1 MSTEAPPPGHEPPSD
16 GMPRDATPSD
26 APPGASPTPGYGPPP
41 GYPPPPAPPQPQV
54 QWGPP
59 NVAQAYGSPYRAFV
73 GYEHPQ
79 GITIL
84 ILGILGLVVCQLTGP
99 FAWVMGNAAL
109 RDIDANPAAYSNRS
123 TVQAGRICG
132 IIATAILVL
141 GLVFGLLLLVAALA
155 VPTS

>member
-1 MSTEAPPPGHEPPSD
+1 MSTGAPPPGHQAPSDGVPRDAPPSD
-16 GMPRDATPSD
+16 A
-26 APPGASPTPGYGPPP
+26 APGAGPPPDHGSAP
-41 GYPPPPAPPQPQV
+41 GYPPPGPPQPPV

-59 NVAQAYGSPYRAFV
+59 NVAQAYGSPYRPFV

-84 ILGILGLVVCQLTGP
+84 ILGILGLVFCQLTGP

-109 RDIDANPAAYSNRS
+109 RDIDANPTAYSNRS